1 MMNLVMILNLNLT
14 TLQHQHPQ
22 HHLHLH
28 QLQLLK
34 MQLLITD
41 LKGAKMDLEPMEPMM
56 PMVMKQT
63 VNQIK
68 LEIKENN
75 YLMMLIKKLKI
86 DWKNHKKF
94 NILHLPLL
102 KKPLKKLKLTL
113 KPLLIKLLLMLMP
126 LPQRLLLKPN
136 VMLMLKLLDSM
147 EVLKVVMVLEEKEIL
162 HGLLLPL
169 MFLDQE
175 KIKI

>member
-1 MMNLVMILNLNLT
+1 
-14 TLQHQHPQ
+14 
-22 HHLHLH
+22 
-28 QLQLLK
+28 
-34 MQLLITD
+34 
-41 LKGAKMDLEPMEPMM
+41 
-56 PMVMKQT
+56 
-63 VNQIK
+63 
-68 LEIKENN
+68 
-75 YLMMLIKKLKI
+75 MMLIKKLKI

-169 MFLDQE
+169 MFLD
-175 KIKI
+175 